1 MKIYSQ
7 PNSDS
12 FYGCNVR
19 DEQQNARHHVRFG
32 RERDLFQT
40 KTGIPEGSMQGMHR
54 RSRQHGSPATQE
66 VGERSSNKITV
77 RAAMQKTP
85 GLVRSERRH
94 IVVEERSGP
103 RSSCVIT
110 FLGRASMR
118 TKRTVPVSG
127 VNIFESVPDF
137 RGRVSHVY
145 SELIGLH
152 EFSEL
157 YSQSRSRKSPTPCS
171 TFVGDKLFDRR
182 DGFNGSSKFFVSISP
197 ERFPLVISSKK
208 KGNRNFRTV

>member
-12 FYGCNVR
+12 FYSCNVR
-19 DEQQNARHHVRFG
+19 DEQQNARRHVRFG

-182 DGFNGSSKFFVSISP
+182 DGLMD
-197 ERFPLVISSKK
+197 R
-208 KGNRNFRTV
+208 RNFSSR